1 MDSLQRL
8 QALEMA
14 ADAAL
19 KRLSALKA
27 CAALK
32 RLSALKACAA
42 LKSHSILGA

>member
-1 MDSLQRL
+1 VARS
-8 QALEMA
+8 AG
-14 ADAAL
+14 AAL

-42 LKSHSILGA
+42 LKSHAIPSV